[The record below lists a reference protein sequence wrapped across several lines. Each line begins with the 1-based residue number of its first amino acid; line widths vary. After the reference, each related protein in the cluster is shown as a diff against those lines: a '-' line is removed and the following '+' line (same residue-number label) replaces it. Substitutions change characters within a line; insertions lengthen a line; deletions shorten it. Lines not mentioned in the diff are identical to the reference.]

1 MSLVTS
7 CPQCGTSFRVTQEQL
22 SASLG
27 KVRCGKCQHVFDAS
41 TRLAEIPASPPQ
53 PVAPP
58 AKPPTPLQSPSRVPD
73 TASREKL
80 GGPRAGFKLPRWLL
94 VLLALLLLIGALLQA
109 LYYLRTPIAAKWPML
124 RPHLVA
130 ICERLQCTIGLPQ
143 QAELLSID
151 DSDMQED
158 VERAGVIH
166 LSATLIN
173 NATFTQAYP
182 LLELTLTDAY
192 DQPVIRR
199 TLAPSEYLPG
209 KDLSQGILPSETV
222 QIAIALT
229 AEDADVAGYRL
240 FVRYPGPH
248 ENH

>member
-7 CPQCGTSFRVTQEQL
+7 CPQCGTSFRVTDEQL
-22 SASLG
+22 STSQG
-27 KVRCGKCQHVFDAS
+27 KVRCGKCQHIFDAS
-41 TRLAEIPASPPQ
+41 TRLAEIPAPPAQ
-53 PVAPP
+53 AVAPP
-58 AKPPTPLQSPSRVPD
+58 SMPPAPQSPRLVPD

-80 GGPRAGFKLPRWLL
+80 DGPRARFKLPRWLL
-94 VLLALLLLIGALLQA
+94 VLMALLLLIVALLQA
-109 LYYLRTPIAAKWPML
+109 LYYLRTPIAAEWPML
-124 RPHLVA
+124 RPHLIA

-158 VERAGVIH
+158 VEREGVIH

-192 DQPVIRR
+192 DKPVIRR
-199 TLAPSEYLPG
+199 ALTPSEYLPG
-209 KDLSQGILPSETV
+209 RNHSEGILPGETV
-222 QIAIALT
+222 EIAITLT
-229 AEDADVAGYRL
+229 AEDPDVAGYRV
-240 FVRYPGPH
+240 FVRYAGPN